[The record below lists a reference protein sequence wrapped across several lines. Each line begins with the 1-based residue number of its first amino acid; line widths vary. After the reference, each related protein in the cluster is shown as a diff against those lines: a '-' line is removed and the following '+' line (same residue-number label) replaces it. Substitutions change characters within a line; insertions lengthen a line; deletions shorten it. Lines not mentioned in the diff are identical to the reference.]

1 MEDKT
6 YIILGVI
13 YLVIAIVL
21 VVAALVLLNKHT
33 RKKLEQILINLEI
46 NKNLIISGNILTEL
60 NKVGSLINNK
70 KLEERY
76 NNWKERYKQIKDVDI
91 PLLDNKLNDL
101 DSLIKDKKYKEFA
114 KESSDLELEIYY
126 TKSKCDFLLN
136 EIREITL
143 SESKNREIV
152 TNLKKVYREVY
163 LKYNDNKGDY
173 EGLNNTIEL
182 QFENIDKLFNS
193 FEITMENNDYSEA
206 PKIVKALSDNIGNME
221 IIINDASSIILMGKK
236 LIPSKIDNIKEIYD
250 RMTKEGYL
258 LDYLNIDYN
267 IQEAEKKIAD
277 VFDRLKVLNVNDS
290 VIELKTIL
298 DYFESL
304 YSDFDKEKDAKK
316 NYEKLS
322 HKIAIKNKKLSAV
335 IKNILS
341 KIDEIKYSYDLS
353 DEDILGIDELNLSIK
368 NSKNDYEI
376 IVEKFRG
383 KSFSYS
389 QLYKELELINNRLL
403 ILEEKVEQTL
413 KFLSSLKED
422 EVRAREQL
430 EEIKSILESSK
441 EKMESFKLPVIPSDY
456 YVELSEAVDAIEN
469 MATELKKK
477 PIHKWQKENKRYISI
492 TGMRKEEGGNRAGIK
507 GCILTNKKGNIVKF
521 HPLLVVNDDFEN
533 WFINKYNIELC
544 KLYREPFNFKRTG
557 CKGCPFSLDL
567 QEQLDT
573 MAMYLP
579 SEKKQCEMIWKPV
592 YQEYRRLGYRLRKDK
607 GQMSIFDFVEKGE

>member
-21 VVAALVLLNKHT
+21 VVACLVLLNKHT

-91 PLLDNKLNDL
+91 PLLDDKLNYL
-101 DSLIKDKKYKEFA
+101 DSLIKDKKYKDFA

-236 LIPSKIDNIKEIYD
+236 LIPSKIENIKEIYD
-250 RMTKEGYL
+250 RMTKDGYL

-277 VFDRLKVLNVNDS
+277 IFDRLKVLNVNDS

-298 DYFESL
+298 EYFESL

-322 HKIAIKNKKLSAV
+322 HKIAIKNKKLSAI

-469 MATELKKK
+469 MATELNKK
-477 PIHKWQKENKRYISI
+477 PISI
-492 TGMRKEEGGNRAGIK
+492 KTLNLRVDTARDLVLKLYKNTSETIKNASLAESTIVYSNRFRVAGKINNALNRAEDYFYDG
-507 GCILTNKKGNIVKF
+507 
-521 HPLLVVNDDFEN
+521 
-533 WFINKYNIELC
+533 KYNEALEIAI
-544 KLYREPFNFKRTG
+544 K
-557 CKGCPFSLDL
+557 
-567 QEQLDT
+567 
-573 MAMYLP
+573 AV
-579 SEKKQCEMIWKPV
+579 SEVNPNIYNEVMIAKNKI
-592 YQEYRRLGYRLRKDK
+592 L
-607 GQMSIFDFVEKGE
+607 